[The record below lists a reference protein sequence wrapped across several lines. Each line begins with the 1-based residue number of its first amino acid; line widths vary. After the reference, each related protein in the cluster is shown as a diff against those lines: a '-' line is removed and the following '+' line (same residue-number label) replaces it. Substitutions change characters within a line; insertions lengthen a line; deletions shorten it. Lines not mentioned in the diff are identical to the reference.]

1 MLFIIGCLLFIFAV
15 HGVFSK
21 LEFLTCWPD
30 FVFNKS
36 CDVFALYGHGR
47 HGSEKRK
54 SENELLTLLSRFLE
68 LKKV

>member
-1 MLFIIGCLLFIFAV
+1 MLFIIGCLLFIFAE

-21 LEFLTCWPD
+21 LESLACWPD

-47 HGSEKRK
+47 HGIFLRK
-54 SENELLTLLSRFLE
+54 GS
-68 LKKV
+68 LKTNF

>member
-1 MLFIIGCLLFIFAV
+1 MLFIIGCLLFIFAA

-21 LEFLTCWPD
+21 LESLTCWPD

-47 HGSEKRK
+47 HGIFLRK
-54 SENELLTLLSRFLE
+54 GS
-68 LKKV
+68 LKTNF